1 MDSRDP
7 PKNIRPCTAERA
19 LVALAHILRGEVRSV
34 TSRQDLQEDLMQ
46 EMAWAILMKGDG
58 RQLEHYLAAARRR
71 MWKVLKAE
79 ERAGRAI

>member
-1 MDSRDP
+1 
-7 PKNIRPCTAERA
+7 
-19 LVALAHILRGEVRSV
+19 
-34 TSRQDLQEDLMQ
+34 MQ